1 MVNTVQAVRVCISIL
16 NWNNAAET
24 LNCLASIPAPQGFE
38 QQIIVLDNG
47 SSDDS
52 VEVLRQLDAITLLR
66 SDSNLGF
73 AGGHNLVMQHALRE
87 GFDYIWLLNN
97 DAEVE
102 ADCLARLVAAA
113 QRDPGIGLLSPAI
126 KDRHHPQRYQHV
138 LSLLNASGT
147 GVEEFPEPVR
157 AAELQQAEP
166 QRVILWGTGLL
177 VRRELIERIGFL
189 DEQLFA
195 YSEDTD
201 YSIRCLAAGYRNL
214 VVIDAAIRHE
224 VAPPVRK
231 PHYYYYTQRNA
242 TLMWRKFVK
251 PLKLLRMIRWN
262 LHLARRQLDKFRDDP
277 ALSDSLILGIW
288 HGWTGR
294 GGCYQ
299 SGRQAPAPARWFIQ
313 LLLQIA

>member
-1 MVNTVQAVRVCISIL
+1 MNTPKTVRVCISIL

-24 LNCLASIPAPQGFE
+24 LKCLASIPPPHGFE
-38 QQIIVLDNG
+38 QQLVVLDNG

-52 VEVLRQLDAITLLR
+52 VDVLRGVDAITLLC

-73 AGGHNLVMQHALRE
+73 AGGHNRVMRYALRQ
-87 GFDYIWLLNN
+87 GFDYVWLLNN

-113 QRDPGIGLLSPAI
+113 QYDPGLGLLSPAI
-126 KDRHHPQRYQHV
+126 KDRRDPQRYQHV

-147 GVEEFPEPVR
+147 GVEEFPVPGQ
-157 AAELQQAEP
+157 AAELQQRHP

-177 VRRELIERIGFL
+177 VRRELIEHIGYL

-224 VAPPVRK
+224 AAPVVRK

-251 PLKLLRMIRWN
+251 PLKLLRMMRWN
-262 LHLARRQLDKFRDDP
+262 LHLARRQLDQFRDDP

-288 HGWTGR
+288 HGWTGH
-294 GGCYQ
+294 GGGYR
-299 SGRQAPAPARWFIQ
+299 SGRRAPVPARWFIQ
-313 LLLQIA
+313 FLLQIA